1 MLLPCSMP
9 IVVEYSCL
17 KYSTARLYSIMR
29 YVRKNFFSGKNL
41 SFCHSLLIRHYN
53 SRTYSRLTKVFI
65 QKESVII
72 CQTAIFAS
80 NPSNYQIFS
89 TIDGMVMHKSRVQ
102 HTQIFER
109 VRVANMRI
117 WFQKHVKW
125 NYKYGR

>member
-17 KYSTARLYSIMR
+17 NYSTVRLYSIRR
-29 YVRKNFFSGKNL
+29 YVRNFFSRKNL
-41 SFCHSLLIRHYN
+41 SFCHSLLIRHYD
-53 SRTYSRLTKVFI
+53 SRIYSKLTKVFI

-89 TIDGMVMHKSRVQ
+89 TIDGMIMHKSRVQ

-117 WFQKHVKW
+117 WGSETRKMEL
-125 NYKYGR
+125 